1 MKDDKAA
8 IIQESP
14 TESMMFHG
22 LSYMDNLCMSLSRR
36 MGNIWKNNRIRGSIR
51 REYEELLGE
60 EAFDTKVEDLSEK
73 QKYQLIYSRVMLQNP
88 QIVYC
93 IKPFKGA
100 DLAHRI
106 HIWKLLER
114 LLDCGITV
122 VDISLNLSDS
132 LSLADRLLMI
142 ENDGTVLEI
151 GQENFAHVPRNV
163 PWGSFYTNIVN

>member
-1 MKDDKAA
+1 MIERLQTETVKDDKAA

-132 LSLADRLLMI
+132 CHWQ
-142 ENDGTVLEI
+142 TV
-151 GQENFAHVPRNV
+151 F
-163 PWGSFYTNIVN
+163 